1 VLQKVRQNGAWTCE
15 GQEPHRMRGS
25 TGSGGRKVRL
35 LRCSAPQCYTHGV
48 HFLSLRLS
56 VKEAAEAGD
65 AVVRRM
71 RSMSIFEA
79 IEADD
84 AAVIEAH
91 ASTGTEL
98 NVRNRCALHAALR
111 RCLCFV

>member
-1 VLQKVRQNGAWTCE
+1 
-15 GQEPHRMRGS
+15 MRDS

-35 LRCSAPQCYTHGV
+35 FSCAVPQCYTNCTNL
-48 HFLSLRLS
+48 LSRRLS

-111 RCLCFV
+111 RRLCFA